1 MERQNLVSVV
11 SQSAQSR
18 HHHSNQVIRTPDD
31 LINFVSIRS
40 VAASPFQ
47 RDVLE
52 RHGGILKSLNP
63 LSRGITIPTRLR
75 PYQQLVNWRLNPLS
89 RGITIPTTGS
99 GGHCRQYPFCL
110 NPLSRGI
117 TIPTKGAEM
126 FFPQFGVSIR
136 SVAASPFQRVGL
148 YRPQIKRA
156 VWSQSAQ
163 SRHHH
168 SNGLSTIWESSF
180 SKQVSIRSVAASP
193 FQRRGRS
200 FVCVRCFWS
209 QSAQS
214 RHHHSNV

>member
-1 MERQNLVSVV
+1 MGLRGLNPL
-11 SQSAQSR
+11 SR
-18 HHHSNQVIRTPDD
+18 GITIPTAKSLFTSFRPAR
-31 LINFVSIRS
+31 VSIRS

-47 RDVLE
+47 HRANIAIQTIRAVSI
-52 RHGGILKSLNP
+52 RSVAASPFQHVNP
-63 LSRGITIPTRLR
+63 FHDHSRRCHVSIRSVAASPFQQTKGRLDIILR
-75 PYQQLVNWRLNPLS
+75 PSLNPLS

-136 SVAASPFQRVGL
+136 SVAASPFQR
-148 YRPQIKRA
+148 
-156 VWSQSAQ
+156 
-163 SRHHH
+163 
-168 SNGLSTIWESSF
+168 
-180 SKQVSIRSVAASP
+180 
-193 FQRRGRS
+193 RGRS